1 MAVSTAALRSSPAN
15 SWFVAL
21 ATDARMSFHH
31 AAARSGLAGP
41 MALPQPGDRDLS
53 RPWSSSMG
61 RSAEISSNLL
71 PVAANFIGNC
81 VVGAGHVLLSWI
93 GEAFLSFSGSA
104 KLFRSTL

>member
-1 MAVSTAALRSSPAN
+1 
-15 SWFVAL
+15 
-21 ATDARMSFHH
+21 
-31 AAARSGLAGP
+31 
-41 MALPQPGDRDLS
+41 
-53 RPWSSSMG
+53 MG